1 MTDQEIIAD
10 GGEIAEASGA
20 LGLILYG
27 DTEFIGDLQTIF
39 SSANMGQGPGAVA
52 WLAGAFS
59 GAGIGEVAQLWDN
72 NGHLAVNVYGVA
84 RADAPLF
91 RNPDL
96 GQGTGAVTWLTGDFT
111 GSGNDEIAQL
121 WDNNGHLALIVYGFV
136 GDTMQTVLDVHDLG
150 QGPGAVDWLTG
161 NFTGSGR
168 TEIAQLWDNNGN
180 LGLNVYGI
188 VGDTVQTM
196 YESSNVGQ
204 GSGALAWLTGD
215 FTGSGITQ
223 IAQLWDNNG
232 NLAVNIYGPL
242 GTLVT
247 FRDLG
252 EGPGAVAWLTGDF
265 TGSGRTEIAQLWD
278 NNGNLGAVIYGFV
291 GSTGSIL
298 FDSSDLGQGSGALT
312 FLAGN
317 FTLSGKFGGPAGT
330 EIAQL
335 WDHNGI
341 LSAIIHYYDGNTLV
355 TAPFTGDLGQGTGAL
370 AWLTGDF
377 TLSGHTQIAQP
388 WAT

>member
-121 WDNNGHLALIVYGFV
+121 WDNNGNLALIVYGFV

-150 QGPGAVDWLTG
+150 Q
-161 NFTGSGR
+161 
-168 TEIAQLWDNNGN
+168 
-180 LGLNVYGI
+180 
-188 VGDTVQTM
+188 
-196 YESSNVGQ
+196 
-204 GSGALAWLTGD
+204 
-215 FTGSGITQ
+215 
-223 IAQLWDNNG
+223 
-232 NLAVNIYGPL
+232 
-242 GTLVT
+242 
-247 FRDLG
+247 
-252 EGPGAVAWLTGDF
+252 GPGAVAWLTGDF

-341 LSAIIHYYDGNTLV
+341 LSAIIYYYDGNTLV